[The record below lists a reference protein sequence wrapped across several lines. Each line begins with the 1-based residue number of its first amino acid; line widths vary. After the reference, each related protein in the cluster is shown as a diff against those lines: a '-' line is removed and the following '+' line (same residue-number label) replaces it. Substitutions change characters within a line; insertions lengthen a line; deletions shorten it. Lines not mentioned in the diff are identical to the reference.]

1 VIKEE
6 FKSRLTQVEF
16 RDPRQFNRMSGR
28 AETFMEA
35 VAGVFSDDSE
45 SEAGSARV
53 ILAMAILMLLFM
65 LLPTIN
71 LININVSRI
80 MERASEIGVRKAF
93 GASSWTLVGQFIVEN
108 VLLTMVGGVIGFI
121 GSLLVLRAITESG
134 LIQYAE
140 FHVNYRVFLYG
151 LGTAVFFGLFSG
163 VYPAWKMSRLH
174 PVQALKG
181 ASR

>member
-1 VIKEE
+1 MMTPTALRSGSQPGE
-6 FKSRLTQVEF
+6 SQANRLI
-16 RDPRQFNRMSGR
+16 
-28 AETFMEA
+28 
-35 VAGVFSDDSE
+35 VAL
-45 SEAGSARV
+45 
-53 ILAMAILMLLFM
+53 IIAMVLFM

-108 VLLTMVGGVIGFI
+108 VILTLLGGVIGFAL
-121 GSLLVLRAITESG
+121 SRFVLQFITESG
-134 LIQYAE
+134 WFPYAE
-140 FHVNYRVFLYG
+140 FHLNHRIFLG
-151 LGTAVFFGLFSG
+151 GFILAVFFGLLSG

-181 ASR
+181 VMQGGVR

>member
-1 VIKEE
+1 
-6 FKSRLTQVEF
+6 
-16 RDPRQFNRMSGR
+16 
-28 AETFMEA
+28 
-35 VAGVFSDDSE
+35 
-45 SEAGSARV
+45 
-53 ILAMAILMLLFM
+53 
-65 LLPTIN
+65 
-71 LININVSRI
+71 
-80 MERASEIGVRKAF
+80 
-93 GASSWTLVGQFIVEN
+93 
-108 VLLTMVGGVIGFI
+108 VIGFI